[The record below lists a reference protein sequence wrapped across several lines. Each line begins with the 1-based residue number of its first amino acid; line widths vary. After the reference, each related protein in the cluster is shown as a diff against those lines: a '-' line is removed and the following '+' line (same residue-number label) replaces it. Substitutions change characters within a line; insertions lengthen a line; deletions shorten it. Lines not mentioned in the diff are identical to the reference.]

1 MGALSVREL
10 GCRPVSHGNFPRTLT
25 STPQPVACDP
35 LHVCST
41 KVLPQERRDL
51 SHTLRLPCYPTA
63 PSSQSA
69 LDIPCGK
76 AAAMWAEG
84 GTEEAN
90 GH

>member
-10 GCRPVSHGNFPRTLT
+10 GCRQVPHGNFPRTLT
-25 STPQPVACDP
+25 STPQPVA
-35 LHVCST
+35 LHVCNT
-41 KVLPQERRDL
+41 KVLPQEPRDIL
-51 SHTLRLPCYPTA
+51 HTLRLPCYPTA

-69 LDIPCGK
+69 LYRPCGK